1 MDLPGTNLLQ
11 TLSKPNGM
19 TLTQTY
25 EAQRDL
31 LIGMAYRRGSSLV
44 VQREYSYDELGRPTA
59 RNTARQGSVVNDTF
73 THNTRSELVEA
84 LVNGK
89 DYEYT
94 FDNIGNRQFAMEDN
108 NAKVYDTN
116 ALNQY
121 SAISENGAAA
131 FVPQFDAD
139 GNQTLIITETGVWSA
154 VYNAENRPVTFT
166 NSESNTVVEC
176 QYDAMGRRVFKKVIS
191 GNGTVTS
198 HQRFIYRGYLQIA
211 CVDLTRTNHPC
222 LWLITWDPTQ
232 PIATRPLA
240 IQKDGTWYTYGLDLT
255 KNVCEVFGPAGNIRT
270 AYTYSPYGSV
280 TATGNV
286 TQPIQW
292 SSEVYDEELGLVYY
306 NWRHYAPLTGNW
318 ISRDTME
325 ISNLYSYI
333 LNRPIFSNDY
343 LGEQSLSSL
352 LKTRML
358 YLYNNHSTECGT
370 NYENPPEG
378 FTLTDCIIYCT
389 TVIEWAYNQLG
400 QKDIAKKIS
409 TMTDDGIE
417 LAKYL
422 NSIGWV
428 SIYWNPD
435 ARNPRDDDSEHPDS
449 YKNHVLKNSVY
460 DNGLAI
466 SHSVINYN
474 PTQLSEEKKNRQTKK
489 DSTGLDKLN
498 KVEFG
503 FGNARGGK
511 HTFLFSK
518 GDVYEV
524 HWEGIGT
531 SVNGPDGLYEKSP
544 FVDYGWL
551 SGSLT
556 LPPDNGQFA

>member
-1 MDLPGTNLLQ
+1 
-11 TLSKPNGM
+11 
-19 TLTQTY
+19 
-25 EAQRDL
+25 
-31 LIGMAYRRGSSLV
+31 
-44 VQREYSYDELGRPTA
+44 
-59 RNTARQGSVVNDTF
+59 
-73 THNTRSELVEA
+73 
-84 LVNGK
+84 
-89 DYEYT
+89 
-94 FDNIGNRQFAMEDN
+94 
-108 NAKVYDTN
+108 
-116 ALNQY
+116 
-121 SAISENGAAA
+121 
-131 FVPQFDAD
+131 
-139 GNQTLIITETGVWSA
+139 
-154 VYNAENRPVTFT
+154 
-166 NSESNTVVEC
+166 
-176 QYDAMGRRVFKKVIS
+176 MGRRVFKKVIS

-370 NYENPPEG
+370 KYENPPEG